1 MFFYDA
7 SGLGWIWVLR
17 FFGLVFWVAYLG
29 CEARGLFGFRGGNSS
44 SHRYFAVCTSDLE
57 TMEFDMSI
65 LHGPGVWVWF
75 IRFLFLY
82 TVFGYKI

>member
-1 MFFYDA
+1 VDWAGFGFSVFFW
-7 SGLGWIWVLR
+7 SSL
-17 FFGLVFWVAYLG
+17 FGLHIWAVKPV
-29 CEARGLFGFRGGNSS
+29 GFLAFVED
-44 SHRYFAVCTSDLE
+44 FAVCTSDLE